1 MKDREAV
8 KKSGKKK
15 IFIAL
20 TILVP
25 LFAVAIIMS
34 TYGMVKNYKT
44 SLYENVDET
53 MLDRLFRGNYVLYRN
68 LYEKV
73 GGENVQYTDLYLTDL
88 KGLLGS
94 ALGDFD
100 EDEKEYYLKA
110 FNSVFA
116 RELETESLKA
126 LQYFDYYVED
136 LKSGINISNA
146 QAPLTDNLDKYA
158 YYLEIVYDENGSA
171 SISAARAENADQL
184 MRRASELTLAKNQLL
199 QDWIT
204 SHGYENRENTNLLE
218 YGDAPKSCRIAYGM
232 TQELLDTYYLQGLG
246 THRNIPMNVYY
257 NYLESGIMGYI
268 VLVYCGVLL
277 LALFLPLR
285 SLVEKPFHKY
295 KLLNIPIEAAAFIIL
310 LEALLSEE
318 LLVYIIRFLTGQTAA
333 DIADFMRIS
342 HSTAE
347 VFTFYTHII
356 PLYAV
361 FLSAWYLGLC
371 LRGVREKGMKGYV
384 KENCLIYRIFPFC
397 KRKLLAMYE
406 ALEHID
412 VTKKAERTIL
422 KIVLVNAVILFLIS
436 SLWFGGFA
444 VTVCYSLLLYF
455 GLRFYVSRLQKKYF
469 ILLSKIQEISAG
481 NLNVEIQEDLG
492 LFEPFKEQLLLIQEG
507 FRNAVGEEVKS
518 QKMKSEL
525 ITNVSHD
532 LKTPLTAII
541 TYVDLLK
548 DDTLTREKQIEY
560 LQTLE
565 RKSLRLKVL
574 IEDLFEVSKATSG
587 NVILNYQNVDICN
600 LIKQVELEMSDKL
613 AEAGLDVR
621 MDFPEEKVIVAL
633 DSQKTYRI
641 YENLFSNIVKYSLRG
656 TRVYVRG
663 TLTDDYI
670 VISLKNISAAEIT
683 VDTAELTERFVRG
696 DASRNT
702 EGSGLGLAIV
712 KSFVELQGGRFLLEN
727 DGDLFK
733 AVTSFPRKR

>member
-1 MKDREAV
+1 M
-8 KKSGKKK
+8 
-15 IFIAL
+15 
-20 TILVP
+20 
-25 LFAVAIIMS
+25 
-34 TYGMVKNYKT
+34 
-44 SLYENVDET
+44 
-53 MLDRLFRGNYVLYRN
+53 
-68 LYEKV
+68 
-73 GGENVQYTDLYLTDL
+73 
-88 KGLLGS
+88 
-94 ALGDFD
+94 
-100 EDEKEYYLKA
+100 
-110 FNSVFA
+110 
-116 RELETESLKA
+116 
-126 LQYFDYYVED
+126 
-136 LKSGINISNA
+136 
-146 QAPLTDNLDKYA
+146 
-158 YYLEIVYDENGSA
+158 
-171 SISAARAENADQL
+171 
-184 MRRASELTLAKNQLL
+184 
-199 QDWIT
+199 
-204 SHGYENRENTNLLE
+204 
-218 YGDAPKSCRIAYGM
+218 
-232 TQELLDTYYLQGLG
+232 
-246 THRNIPMNVYY
+246 
-257 NYLESGIMGYI
+257 
-268 VLVYCGVLL
+268 
-277 LALFLPLR
+277 
-285 SLVEKPFHKY
+285 
-295 KLLNIPIEAAAFIIL
+295 
-310 LEALLSEE
+310 
-318 LLVYIIRFLTGQTAA
+318 
-333 DIADFMRIS
+333 
-342 HSTAE
+342 
-347 VFTFYTHII
+347 
-356 PLYAV
+356 
-361 FLSAWYLGLC
+361 
-371 LRGVREKGMKGYV
+371 
-384 KENCLIYRIFPFC
+384 
-397 KRKLLAMYE
+397 
-406 ALEHID
+406 
-412 VTKKAERTIL
+412 
-422 KIVLVNAVILFLIS
+422 IS

-481 NLNVEIQEDLG
+481 NPNVEIQEDLG